1 MARKRRSFSP
11 SFKAKV
17 ALEAIR
23 GVKTIAEI
31 AQKHKLHA
39 TQINLWKKQLL
50 DSAEDV
56 FVDGKS
62 KPQKPS
68 DEPDSTELY
77 EQIGRLKVQ
86 LEWLKKKWPNTVTEA
101 RSWIDFENPQ
111 LSVREQCRLLGIHRS
126 SIYYDPQPESEE
138 NLQFMRLMDEEH
150 LKHPARGSRQMMDF
164 LEDQGFI
171 VNRKRVQ
178 RLMRKMGIEGP
189 SPKRRT
195 TLQNAG
201 HQVYPYLL
209 RDLKIER
216 PNQVWCSDITYIPMR
231 HGFMYLVAV
240 LDWFSRH
247 VLGWRLSNSMDADF
261 CIEALNDALQTA
273 TPEIFNTDQGAQFTS
288 REHTEKL
295 KSHGVAI
302 SMDGK
307 GRAIDNVMIERLWR
321 TLKYEEVYL
330 KEYTTG
336 TDLYKG
342 LRRYFDF
349 YTRERKHSSLDRQTP
364 AEVYRSSRS
373 KRVALSI

>member
-1 MARKRRSFSP
+1 M
-11 SFKAKV
+11 
-17 ALEAIR
+17 
-23 GVKTIAEI
+23 
-31 AQKHKLHA
+31 
-39 TQINLWKKQLL
+39 
-50 DSAEDV
+50 
-56 FVDGKS
+56 
-62 KPQKPS
+62 
-68 DEPDSTELY
+68 
-77 EQIGRLKVQ
+77 
-86 LEWLKKKWPNTVTEA
+86 TEA
-101 RSWIDFENPQ
+101 RSWIDFENAE
-111 LSVREQCRLLGIHRS
+111 LSVREQSRLLGIHRS
-126 SIYYDPQPESEE
+126 NIYYEPQPETEE

-150 LKHPARGSRQMMDF
+150 LKHPARGSRQMIDF

-171 VNRKRVQ
+171 VNRKRLQ
-178 RLMRKMGIEGP
+178 RLMRKMGIEGM

-195 TLQNAG
+195 TLRNAG

-247 VLGWRLSNSMDADF
+247 VLSWRLSNSMDADF
-261 CIEALNDALQTA
+261 CIEALDDALQTA

-288 REHTEKL
+288 REHTDKL
-295 KSHGVAI
+295 KSHGVSI

-321 TLKYEEVYL
+321 TVKYEEVYL

-342 LRRYFDF
+342 LRSYFDF
-349 YTRERKHSSLDRQTP
+349 YARERKHSSLDRQTP
-364 AEVYRSSRS
+364 AEVYRSGRS